1 MTRRNLILSGGIYH
15 PFAETS
21 AAIASTLG
29 DQGIASEIMP
39 VREGLARLGEA
50 SFDLLTVNAIA
61 FTMTQA
67 EKYAPLRARH
77 AFAPSEANRAAIRAH
92 LNRGGGL
99 LGLHTAAICFD
110 GWEEWPALLGAGWV
124 WGRSHHPMP
133 EYVAVGGDAPFTVWD
148 ELYCDMALAPG
159 TEVLATAT
167 SESISE
173 PQPILTRN
181 GRSVYLAL
189 GHDLTAC
196 LNDGYRRLLSRAA
209 RLALDERMEA
219 A

>member
-1 MTRRNLILSGGIYH
+1 MIRRNLILSGGIYH

-21 AAIASTLG
+21 AAVAATLG
-29 DQGIASEIMP
+29 EGGVVSEIAP
-39 VREGLARLGEA
+39 VREGLARLGEER
-50 SFDLLTVNAIA
+50 FDLLTVNALA
-61 FTMTQA
+61 FSMTQA

-77 AFAPSEANRAAIRAH
+77 AFAPSEADKAAIRAH
-92 LNRGGGL
+92 MGRGGGL

-133 EYVAVGGDAPFTVWD
+133 EYVTVGGEAPFTVWD
-148 ELYCDMALAPG
+148 ELYCDMTIAPE

-167 SESISE
+167 SETVAE
-173 PQPILTRN
+173 AQPILTRK
-181 GRSVYLAL
+181 GRAVYLAL

-196 LNDGYRRLLSRAA
+196 QNDGYRRLLARAA
-209 RLALDERMEA
+209 GLALGEGMEA